1 MKNTIFLTGGVSSW
15 SWQNSLEYLN
25 EELAKCDGGDITVY
39 IRSGGGSVFEGVD
52 MHNALRAYA
61 GRNNAKVTTVAMGIV
76 ASIALFIF
84 LSGDERHAFD
94 NSTLMGHN
102 SSNFTW
108 GDRHD
113 HRTSMELLESID
125 DVQAKKFEKLQGLP
139 LETIKQNM
147 THEMWYM
154 GEEKLLESKLVTK
167 IIKTDEH
174 LDMELPEGITTE
186 AESDPVKAQK
196 DFLKAF
202 MKESLEHEEKIDFD
216 HVEQSVKACYG
227 NCNLTN
233 DGRGKTESPKDSVNL
248 NNNKGELSMNEEQL
262 AKLQAD
268 YASSQSKVTELSAE
282 NERLEKEVTA
292 SKEKGTADIAALEVK
307 HTEALALKA
316 SVFSAAVHAGAKF
329 NLSAEEVVEVAA
341 SESID
346 KMNTVL
352 MSKIETTGAFV
363 ASGGNDQAEKQ
374 PTAEQAKKILDSL

>member
-102 SSNFTW
+102 SSNFTC

-202 MKESLEHEEKIDFD
+202 MKESLEHEEKIDFN

-248 NNNKGELSMNEEQL
+248 NNNKGELSMNKEQL

-282 NERLEKEVTA
+282 NERLKKEVTA

-329 NLSAEEVVEVAA
+329 NLSADEVVEVAA

-346 KMNTVL
+346 KMNTAL

-374 PTAEQAKKILDSL
+374 PTAEQAQKILDSL